1 MQEKFALRKTLR
13 KVAAVGTS
21 IAMVG
26 VTLSGALA
34 AGTLGDYPSPFNKN
48 VGETVIV
55 FGSDADNAA
64 VQDVLAGLPG
74 GAATATTTTTVTP
87 GKVVYGLN
95 SVGDQKVDDLFRKGD
110 KEDLVLGTLLNDSNE
125 FGNKLQD
132 NQIDGLLDSTVR
144 IDIGSTSDDYNFHE
158 EVYFNG
164 VTTNTSSVETGLTF
178 DRDEKWKENVF
189 VQIPG
194 NSFGYRY
201 KFDKTLKAG
210 NYLNFSSSD
219 DPIDLQF
226 LGQNLEITAA
236 ANTSLTANVG
246 TKHVMAAGDSVVVN
260 VGGTQRTV
268 TLKGTSSANKADVE
282 VDGVRDVIP
291 QDSTRT
297 FRFTTGK
304 NVQVRAE
311 DVFDE
316 DGVANDRATLIIGE
330 DARKTY
336 NDGDEYIGEDKDDP
350 IWVWNLAGLR
360 TGDPTLEVQNSYGVD
375 NWREDANPLV
385 KHAMYKGDYFCM
397 PNNYICLVFE
407 SMSEEDENFQQYT
420 IEADT
425 LELSD
430 EDGDSNRRSGTK
442 VLIFR
447 ADGASDRG
455 FKAGDDETDAIAI
468 AMNASEITLYRK
480 EQDGSEYIRFNN
492 RSLNMG
498 AAGAGGWGSTFNV
511 NFSNAFNFD
520 YKSTSV
526 PVDILMGN
534 VSAKGDVVTR
544 YGGNIT
550 IDFGTDD
557 AVSVDGGTDGNLII
571 KFENSTTNGIEYFG
585 SSDSDTTTAN
595 DIRYNHLGT
604 LYAIEGKEENM
615 RTKQGVIIYDPKAD
629 QSGDR
634 MRLAMAGDVNDYKA
648 NIRVARPKEGA
659 VEGGGVVK
667 KAADVTMKDSEVTDL
682 TKYNAVVVGGP
693 CVNKATRQLL
703 NMAVDTPVCGTD
715 SGLTGPGEAVV
726 EMKANGAKQALLVW
740 GWEADDTRR
749 AAVLLKDPTVFKQ
762 KLTEA
767 GKSAATQVTVKG
779 TDLSL
784 SGITVA

>member
-48 VGETVIV
+48 VGETVVV
-55 FGSDADNAA
+55 FGSDADNAG

-74 GAATATTTTTVTP
+74 GATTTTTTTTVTP

-110 KEDLVLGTLLNDSNE
+110 KEDLIIGTLLNDSNE

-158 EVYFNG
+158 EVFFNG
-164 VTTNTSSVETGLTF
+164 VTSNTSSVETGLTF

-194 NSFGYRY
+194 QSLGYRY

-210 NYLNFSSSD
+210 NFLNFSSSD

-226 LGQNLEITAA
+226 LGKNLEITAA
-236 ANTSLTANVG
+236 ANTTLTANVG
-246 TKHVMAAGDSVVVN
+246 EKHVMAAGDSIVVT
-260 VGGTQRTV
+260 VGGTQRTI
-268 TLKGTSSANKADVE
+268 TMKGTSSANKADVE
-282 VDGVRDVIP
+282 VDGIRDVVP

-316 DGVANDRATLIIGE
+316 DGVANDRATLIVGE

-360 TGDPTLEVQNSYGVD
+360 TGDPTLEVVNSYGVD
-375 NWREDANPLV
+375 SWREDSNPLV

-397 PNNYICLVFE
+397 PNNYVCLVFE
-407 SMSEEDENFQQYT
+407 GMSEEDENFQQYT

-430 EDGDSNRRSGTK
+430 EDGDSNRRSGAK

-455 FKAGDDETDAIAI
+455 LKAGDDETDAIAM
-468 AMNASEITLYRK
+468 AVNATELTLYRK

-492 RSLNMG
+492 VSLNHIG
-498 AAGAGGWGSTFNV
+498 
-511 NFSNAFNFD
+511 NFSNISNAFTFD

-526 PVDILMGN
+526 PVDIYYLGQG
-534 VSAKGDVVTR
+534 SGTR
-544 YGGNIT
+544 WLGNIT
-550 IDFGTDD
+550 IDLGTDD
-557 AVSVDGGTDGNLII
+557 GVGVGAGTDGNII
-571 KFENSTTNGIEYFG
+571 VRFQNETTNGIEYLG
-585 SSDSDTTTAN
+585 QSDSDTTTAN
-595 DIRYNHLGT
+595 DLRYNHLGT
-604 LYAIEGKEENM
+604 LYSLEGKEENL
-615 RTKQGVIIYDPKAD
+615 RTKHGVILYDPKAD

-634 MRLAMAGDVNDYKA
+634 LRLAMPGDVNDYKA
-648 NIRVARPKEGA
+648 NVRVARPKEGT

-703 NMAVDTPVCGTD
+703 NMAADTPVCGTD

-726 EMKANGAKQALLVW
+726 ELKANGAKQALLVW